1 MTLSIKSHYDEK
13 RLAVKEFHNKL
24 ITTAAILIVLA
35 GCFGVAIAVVI
46 STMYGSTIFTS
57 PISSSSSSE
66 EIASIPIPAID
77 LGSVNGFVMGSDG
90 SPVAGASVLVYK
102 HMGLIDSVDKN
113 AGYSTSVM
121 TKSDGAYLFDSLPSG
136 VYKLIVTHPN
146 GIVQTIDNYAVWPSS
161 SSSYVFKE

>member
-1 MTLSIKSHYDEK
+1 
-13 RLAVKEFHNKL
+13 
-24 ITTAAILIVLA
+24 
-35 GCFGVAIAVVI
+35 
-46 STMYGSTIFTS
+46 
-57 PISSSSSSE
+57 
-66 EIASIPIPAID
+66 
-77 LGSVNGFVMGSDG
+77 MGSDG